1 MKVGVSVS
9 IDLKKLDLERCP
21 VVTKKDGTEARYLN
35 MTTFI
40 DTVEQDQYENNG
52 FIAQSQSKEE
62 REAGGERPPILGN
75 VKVGKNTW
83 IGPNCILDGIGGLE
97 IGDNCSIS
105 AGVQIY
111 THDTVDKSISMGRLK
126 KIPQKKTVIGN
137 GVYIGPNSVISKGVT
152 IGDQVVIGALSF
164 VNKSLRKKTKFI
176 KK

>member
-1 MKVGVSVS
+1 MQIKKYYQKKFNLIKKKYKRSLSFGDYFTDRFERAKKEKFGEGSSVY
-9 IDLKKLDLERCP
+9 DNVL
-21 VVTKKDGTEARYLN
+21 
-35 MTTFI
+35 
-40 DTVEQDQYENNG
+40 
-52 FIAQSQSKEE
+52 
-62 REAGGERPPILGN
+62 ILGN

-111 THDTVDKSISMGRLK
+111 THDTVDKSISMGKLK

-164 VNKSLRKKTKFI
+164 VNKSLRKKTKFV